1 MGTLEIE
8 LLIDLA
14 TFVTVFQVLRIPT
27 SFNLFLGRP

>member
-8 LLIDLA
+8 PMIGPT

-27 SFNLFLGRP
+27 SFNLLLG